1 MFISHHVKTDI
12 VMTKNQWTIKT
23 PGKGSSYSPE
33 ATKGKVSTV
42 VTDS

>member
-1 MFISHHVKTDI
+1 MFTNVTLCSHHVKTD
-12 VMTKNQWTIKT
+12 M
-23 PGKGSSYSPE
+23 GKGSSYSPE